1 MNSSIHRKGMKLL
14 GLFLLGLST
23 FQPLHADTSR
33 TQTLSLHAGWNAV
46 YLQVSPANSDPA
58 VVFSNQPV
66 SIVAA
71 YFGNGSPVQF
81 IQNPGGISWKRDGW
95 SVWYASS
102 RPDAFLSTLSAI
114 NGNQSYLIYADQ
126 DFVWNV
132 QGNVT
137 LPTTKWKPDSYNFSG
152 FGVNASSP
160 PTFAKYFAGSAAHK
174 PGKIYR
180 LVNNQ
185 WALVANTTNTPM
197 AAGEACWVYCH
208 GASDYQGPL
217 TVKPPA
223 GDTVSFGSTGEAPV
237 LLENDTT
244 DPLTVTVETVDPAG
258 SVPLGYVVRAVTD
271 GKAGN
276 NTFDLPAHYTPSA
289 LEAGDKTWLWLKLRR
304 ERMTGEAQS
313 SLLKISTDSGAEVW
327 LPVTGTVTP

>member
-1 MNSSIHRKGMKLL
+1 MNYSIRREGLKLL
-14 GLFLLGLST
+14 GLFFTVIST
-23 FQPLHADTSR
+23 LQMLHADTSR
-33 TQTLSLHAGWNAV
+33 VQSFNLHAGWNAI
-46 YLQVSPANSDPA
+46 YLPVAPTNSDPA
-58 VVFSNQPV
+58 VVFSNLPV
-66 SIVAA
+66 SIAA
-71 YFGNGSPVQF
+71 AFFGNGSPVQF

-95 SVWYASS
+95 SVWYAGS

-114 NGNQSYLIYADQ
+114 NGNQAYLIYADQ
-126 DFVWNV
+126 DFIWNV
-132 QGNVT
+132 RGEVT
-137 LPTTKWKPDSYNFSG
+137 LPAAKWKPDSYNFSG
-152 FGVNASSP
+152 FGVNAASP
-160 PTFAKYFAGSAAHK
+160 PTFARYFAGSTAHQ

-185 WALVANTTNTPM
+185 WTLIANTTNTTM

-217 TVKPPA
+217 TVKPSA
-223 GDTVSFGSTGEAPV
+223 GSSVSFGSTGEAPV
-237 LLENDTT
+237 YLENRTA

-276 NTFDLPAHYTPSA
+276 NTFDLPAQYTPPT
-289 LEAGDKTWLWLKLRR
+289 LEAKDNSWLWLKLRR
-304 ERMTGEAQS
+304 EKMTSASQS

-327 LPVTGTVTP
+327 LPVAGTLVP